1 MEFIEGG
8 TITAVPG
15 FRAAGVACGIKKS
28 GALDLALLVSDRPC
42 TAAAVFT
49 TNKIQSPAVTFDRE
63 LLAARPDGVSA
74 LVVNSG
80 CANAVTGARGFA
92 DAREMAG
99 LVARSLG
106 MPDAGV
112 AVMSTGVIGQHL
124 PMDRVASGIR
134 MATVVLACDEPS
146 GHAAAR
152 AIMTTDTRPKE
163 AAARVEIGG
172 VVVTLGGMCKG
183 SGMIHPDMA
192 TMLATVV
199 TDAAI
204 EPVALR
210 AAVRYAADRSFNAVT
225 VDGDASNNDTFLV
238 LANGIAGNAPIT
250 DTESDAFLHFRHALT
265 AIAARLA
272 QEIARDG
279 EGATKF
285 VTIRVRGA
293 RGFDEAR
300 QGARVVA
307 TSSLVKT
314 AIFGED
320 ANWGRVLAAIGRSGI
335 DVDPERLALWFDDLQ
350 LVADGAPLPY
360 EEAAAHATLTKPE
373 ITITVDLGLGDG
385 DATVWTC
392 DLSHDYVSI
401 NADYRT

>member
-1 MEFIEGG
+1 MF
-8 TITAVPG
+8 P
-15 FRAAGVACGIKKS
+15 
-28 GALDLALLVSDRPC
+28 
-42 TAAAVFT
+42 
-49 TNKIQSPAVTFDRE
+49 TNQIQSPAVTFNRE
-63 LLAARPDGVSA
+63 LLALRPDRIDA
-74 LVVNSG
+74 VVINSG
-80 CANAVTGARGFA
+80 SANAVTGPQGFA
-92 DAREMAG
+92 DAREMARLG
-99 LVARSLG
+99 AVALG
-106 MPDAGV
+106 NPNAGV
-112 AVMSTGVIGQHL
+112 AVMSTGVIGQRL
-124 PMDRVASGIR
+124 PMDRVADGIK
-134 MATVVLACDEPS
+134 MAAAALEHDAAS

-163 AAARVEIGG
+163 AAASAEIGG
-172 VVVTLGGMCKG
+172 VTVTFGGMCKG

-204 EPVALR
+204 APEALR

-225 VDGDASNNDTFLV
+225 VDGDTSTNDTFLV
-238 LANGIAGNAPIT
+238 LANGLAGNTLIERP
-250 DTESDAFLHFRHALT
+250 DGDAFLHFRDALT
-265 AIAARLA
+265 AVAIRLA

-285 VTIRVRGA
+285 VTIRVQGA
-293 RGFDEAR
+293 RTFAEAH
-300 QGARVVA
+300 QGARVIA
-307 TSSLVKT
+307 TSTLVKT

-335 DVDPERLALWFDDLQ
+335 EVDPERLALWFDDLQ

-360 EEAAAHATLTKPE
+360 EEADARATLTKPKV
-373 ITITVDLGLGDG
+373 TITVDLGLGDES
-385 DATVWTC
+385 ATVWTC